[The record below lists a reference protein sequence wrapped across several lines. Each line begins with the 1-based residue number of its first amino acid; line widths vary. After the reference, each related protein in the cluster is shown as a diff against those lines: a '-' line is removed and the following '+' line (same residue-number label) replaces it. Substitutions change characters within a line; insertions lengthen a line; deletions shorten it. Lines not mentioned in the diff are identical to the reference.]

1 MKKTDIN
8 ELRKDPL
15 LGRWIAVLCNSLPPS
30 EYHIQENSPERLQ
43 QDTCFLCA
51 GRESETPPEIM
62 IVPNTSSSDASAPWW
77 TRVIPNI
84 DPVFKVEGD
93 LGRRGEGMYDKM
105 NGIGANEI
113 IIESPHHTVQ
123 PEDMGLEQMTR
134 VIHTYRD
141 RMADLENDSRLRYT
155 LIYKNQGRSA
165 GALGSH
171 PVSHL
176 ASTPVIPKRV
186 KEELDGAKQYFT
198 YKERCI
204 FCDVVREELRVGS
217 RVIIE
222 TRYYAAFCPYASKFP
237 FETWILPKKHSCAFQ
252 DTQPH
257 ELEDLALI
265 LLSVIKKLRMLFPD
279 LSYNYFIHS
288 APNRVPRKDHWHT
301 LGEDYHWHLEIMPRF
316 LRTSGF
322 EWGSGFYILPT
333 SPEDAAKYLRE
344 V

>member
-15 LGRWIAVLCNSLPPS
+15 LGRWIAVLSESLSPS
-30 EYHIQENSPERLQ
+30 QYNQAHHEEEPQEESCL
-43 QDTCFLCA
+43 LCA
-51 GRESETPPEIM
+51 GREAETPKEIM
-62 IVPNTSSSDASAPWW
+62 VVPNPAGTEASGQWW
-77 TRVIPNI
+77 TRVIPNFT
-84 DPVFKVEGD
+84 PVFKVEGD

-105 NGIGANEI
+105 NSIGASEI
-113 IIESPHHTVQ
+113 IIESPHHSVE
-123 PEDMGLEQMTR
+123 PEDMGLDQMIR
-134 VIHTYRD
+134 LIHTYRD
-141 RMADLENDSRLRYT
+141 RMTDLEKDERLRYT
-155 LIYKNQGRSA
+155 LIYKNHGRSA
-165 GALGSH
+165 GALFSH
-171 PVSHL
+171 PVSSL
-176 ASTPVIPKRV
+176 VATPVIPKRV

-198 YKERCI
+198 YKERCL
-204 FCDVVREELRVGS
+204 FCDVMREELRVES

-222 TRYYAAFCPYASKFP
+222 TRYYMAFCPYASKFP
-237 FETWILPKKHSCAFQ
+237 FEIWILPKKHSCIFQ
-252 DTQPH
+252 ETGAD

-265 LLSVIKKLRMLFPD
+265 LSTVLKKLRNLLPS

-301 LGEDYHWHLEIMPRF
+301 LGEDYHWHIEIMPR
-316 LRTSGF
+316 LVNTSGF

>member
-1 MKKTDIN
+1 MKKTDLN

-15 LGRWIAVLCNSLPPS
+15 LGRWIAVLSESAPPS
-30 EYHIQENSPERLQ
+30 EYRQECAPESVLEKS
-43 QDTCFLCA
+43 CVLCA
-51 GRESETPPEIM
+51 GRESETTGEILR
-62 IVPNTSSSDASAPWW
+62 IRNTSSTSSAHAWW
-77 TRVIPNI
+77 TRVIPNFT
-84 DPVFKVEGD
+84 PVFKVEGD

-105 NGIGANEI
+105 NSIGANEV
-113 IIESPHHTVQ
+113 IIESPHHNVQ
-123 PEDMGLEQMTR
+123 PEDMGLEQMSR
-134 VIHTYRD
+134 VIQTYRD
-141 RMADLENDSRLRYT
+141 RISDLEKDSRLRYT
-155 LIYKNQGRSA
+155 LIYKNHGVSS
-165 GALGSH
+165 GSHLGH

-186 KEELDGAKQYFT
+186 KEELDGAKQYYA

-204 FCDVVREELRVGS
+204 FCDVIREELRVGN
-217 RVIIE
+217 RVILE
-222 TRYYAAFCPYASKFP
+222 TRHYAAFCPYASKFP
-237 FETWILPKKHSCAFQ
+237 FETWILPKRHNCAFQ
-252 DTQPH
+252 DIRPD

-265 LLSVIKKLRMLFPD
+265 LSSVLKKLRALFPD

-301 LGEDYHWHLEIMPRF
+301 LGEDFHWHLEIMPRF

-333 SPEDAAKYLRE
+333 SPENAAKYLRE